1 MYVNLLSKLNIEIKR
16 KFAADLE
23 STGNSSTV
31 AVKREKK
38 RKDAVDVETVRSV
51 EDFFNQEDIS
61 INVPNKKAVNKDG
74 INKLVLRTSYEDCFL
89 KCKEREPAKN
99 IVLNICPT

>member
-1 MYVNLLSKLNIEIKR
+1 LLSKLNIEIKR

-38 RKDAVDVETVRSV
+38 RKE
-51 EDFFNQEDIS
+51 
-61 INVPNKKAVNKDG
+61 KKH
-74 INKLVLRTSYEDCFL
+74 I
-89 KCKEREPAKN
+89 
-99 IVLNICPT
+99 

>member
-1 MYVNLLSKLNIEIKR
+1 VSSSNLLSKLNIEIKR

-38 RKDAVDVETVRSV
+38 RKEAYIKFHIDYIFMITWRRDRRQTYRH
-51 EDFFNQEDIS
+51 DHFM
-61 INVPNKKAVNKDG
+61 
-74 INKLVLRTSYEDCFL
+74 FL
-89 KCKEREPAKN
+89 F
-99 IVLNICPT
+99 LS